1 MYVSAG
7 VGGVATV
14 LPLVEARL
22 QIHYFFDQPCV
33 RDTVG
38 IYQLISAVQDK
49 DYACE
54 VWGCHNSADKD
65 WSLVCYAM

>member
-7 VGGVATV
+7 VGGVTFV
-14 LPLVEARL
+14 LPLVEPRV
-22 QIHYFFDQPCV
+22 QSHYFLDQPCV

-49 DYACE
+49 DCACE
-54 VWGCHNSADKD
+54 V
-65 WSLVCYAM
+65 